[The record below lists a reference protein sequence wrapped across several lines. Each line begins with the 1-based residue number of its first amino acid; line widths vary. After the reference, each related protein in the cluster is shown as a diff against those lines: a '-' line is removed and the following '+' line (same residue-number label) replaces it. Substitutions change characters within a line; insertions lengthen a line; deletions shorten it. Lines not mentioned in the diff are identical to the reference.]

1 MNEILCFN
9 KTKMEKGKPESLLGN
24 FVADLCIYETNSYDM
39 VDFCLLNNGGL
50 RSSLDMVI
58 LQEEIYINLCPLII
72 RLLLSK
78 YLKKIS

>member
-39 VDFCLLNNGGL
+39 VEFLFA
-50 RSSLDMVI
+50 
-58 LQEEIYINLCPLII
+58 
-72 RLLLSK
+72 
-78 YLKKIS
+78 